1 MENTVKLPT
10 KNLYAIILASGFI
23 IFFSSLEAI
32 MAAKDIGLY
41 NAWAMNSGTEAD
53 LGLYISAVFMTYFL
67 KIMIPAA
74 LSVYAAASRKSVGVS
89 SLFVFIWSVLVAG
102 GAAYAFIGRN
112 TSSVFFYLVMAGY
125 AILLLS
131 VLSVSDAYSSG
142 KYK

>member
-32 MAAKDIGLY
+32 MAAKDSGLY
-41 NAWAMNSGTEAD
+41 DAWITKAGSDAD
-53 LGLYISAVFMTYFL
+53 LGLYISSVFMTYFL

-74 LSVYAAASRKSVGVS
+74 LSVYAIAARNAIGVN

-102 GAAYAFIGRN
+102 GGAYAFIGRN

>member
-32 MAAKDIGLY
+32 MAAKDSRLY
-41 NAWAMNSGTEAD
+41 DAWAMKAGSGAD

-74 LSVYAAASRKSVGVS
+74 LSVYTVASRKSVGVS
-89 SLFVFIWSVLVAG
+89 SLFVFIWSVLVVG
-102 GAAYAFIGRN
+102 GGAYAFIGRN